1 MHKHERKSGKKGIVA
16 LILALLVVGG
26 AGAVF
31 ALSGCSSDDGE
42 GTKPAEGA
50 GEAAAESEAEENA
63 AGAEEE
69 PVDPV
74 QAKIDELMSGM
85 TLEEKV
91 GQMFIARCPDVD
103 AAAAVEQYKP
113 GGYILFGRDFSG
125 KSKQE
130 IVNNI
135 AGYQAAAKTPMFIG
149 VDEEGGTV
157 NRVSLNPSLRAVP
170 FWAPRDLY
178 ASGGMDLIKS
188 DTEEKCELLKSL
200 GINLNFAP
208 VCDISTNPSDF
219 MYKRSFGGTPEAT
232 AGFVETVVNVMN
244 EEKVGSVLKHFP
256 GYGNNS
262 DTHTG
267 ITYDN
272 RSINT
277 FNASDFIPFD
287 GGIKAGAS
295 MVLVS
300 HNVVNCMDPESP
312 ASISA
317 KVHEILRTQL
327 GFDGVVITDDLAMEG
342 VKQFAGDTEIAV
354 RAVQAGNDLLCCTEF
369 KTQIPA
375 VIDAVNAGT
384 ISEER
389 IDESVERILKLKIE
403 LGIIEA

>member
-1 MHKHERKSGKKGIVA
+1 
-16 LILALLVVGG
+16 
-26 AGAVF
+26 
-31 ALSGCSSDDGE
+31 
-42 GTKPAEGA
+42 
-50 GEAAAESEAEENA
+50 
-63 AGAEEE
+63 
-69 PVDPV
+69 
-74 QAKIDELMSGM
+74 MSGM

-91 GQMFIARCPDVD
+91 GQMFIARCPD
-103 AAAAVEQYKP
+103 
-113 GGYILFGRDFSG
+113 
-125 KSKQE
+125 
-130 IVNNI
+130 
-135 AGYQAAAKTPMFIG
+135 

-178 ASGGMDLIKS
+178 ASGGMELIKS

-200 GINLNFAP
+200 GINMNFAP

-232 AGFVETVVNVMN
+232 ADFVETVVSVMN

-267 ITYDN
+267 IAYDN
-272 RSINT
+272 RSIST
-277 FNASDFIPFD
+277 FNASDFIP
-287 GGIKAGAS
+287 
-295 MVLVS
+295 
-300 HNVVNCMDPESP
+300 
-312 ASISA
+312 
-317 KVHEILRTQL
+317 
-327 GFDGVVITDDLAMEG
+327 FDGVVITDDLAMEG

-375 VIDAVNAGT
+375 VIDAVKAGT

>member
-1 MHKHERKSGKKGIVA
+1 MHKHERKSGKKGIIA
-16 LILALLVVGG
+16 LILALIVVGG

-50 GEAAAESEAEENA
+50 GEAAAESEVEENA
-63 AGAEEE
+63 AGEEKE

-103 AAAAVEQYKP
+103 A
-113 GGYILFGRDFSG
+113 
-125 KSKQE
+125 
-130 IVNNI
+130 
-135 AGYQAAAKTPMFIG
+135 
-149 VDEEGGTV
+149 EGGTV

-232 AGFVETVVNVMN
+232 ADFVETVVNVMN

-267 ITYDN
+267 IAYDN
-272 RSINT
+272 RSIST

-287 GGIKAGAS
+287 GGIKARAS

-375 VIDAVNAGT
+375 VIDAVKAGT

>member
-1 MHKHERKSGKKGIVA
+1 MVLLHPVVFYVLFAEERKHIS
-16 LILALLVVGG
+16 LV
-26 AGAVF
+26 
-31 ALSGCSSDDGE
+31 
-42 GTKPAEGA
+42 
-50 GEAAAESEAEENA
+50 
-63 AGAEEE
+63 
-69 PVDPV
+69 
-74 QAKIDELMSGM
+74 
-85 TLEEKV
+85 
-91 GQMFIARCPDVD
+91 
-103 AAAAVEQYKP
+103 
-113 GGYILFGRDFSG
+113 YIEFF
-125 KSKQE
+125 
-130 IVNNI
+130 
-135 AGYQAAAKTPMFIG
+135 AGYCLAFKSLA
-149 VDEEGGTV
+149 V
-157 NRVSLNPSLRAVP
+157 NRVSLNSSLRDVP

-232 AGFVETVVNVMN
+232 ADFVETVVSVMN

-267 ITYDN
+267 IAYDN
-272 RSINT
+272 RSIST
-277 FNASDFIPFD
+277 FNVSDFIPFD

-317 KVHEILRTQL
+317 KVHEILRTQRL
-327 GFDGVVITDDLAMEG
+327 KYGDLAMEEA
-342 VKQFAGDTEIAV
+342 KQFAGDTEIAV

-375 VIDAVNAGT
+375 VIDAVKAGT